1 MTFEDEFPNLDL
13 GEPIAGLALERTG
26 MAGPHGLTDDNEGIA
41 ARRSCA
47 KALPQR

>member
-1 MTFEDEFPNLDL
+1 MTFEDEFPNLDW
-13 GEPIAGLALERTG
+13 GEPIAGLALERAG
-26 MAGPHGLTDDNEGIA
+26 MAGPYGRTDEGIA